1 MLSPTTDKLV
11 LGVFRGEA
19 DLMAAAAATRSGGH
33 PIHDAYTPYPVHGL
47 EKAIGLRRSRFT
59 WVCLC
64 FAIVGLACATAGQF
78 FITWIDWAVDVGG
91 KPWNSLPAFLPI
103 MFELTVLFGG
113 VGTFVVLFLRTGMI
127 PGREP
132 WLPHSKVTDDRFVL
146 AVNGD
151 EQSRARL
158 EGLWNRY
165 HVEQVLVTDHPDRS
179 PARNPA
185 RNEVRQ

>member
-1 MLSPTTDKLV
+1 MHSPTTGKLV
-11 LGVFRGEA
+11 LGVFRGEG
-19 DLMAAAAATRSGGH
+19 DLIAAAAATRSGKH
-33 PIHDAYTPYPVHGL
+33 EIHDAYTPYPVHGL
-47 EKAIGLRRSRFT
+47 DKAMGLRRSRFT

-64 FAIVGLACATAGQF
+64 FAITGLICAVAGQF
-78 FITWIDWAVDVGG
+78 FITYIDWPVDVGG

-113 VGTFVVLFLRTGMI
+113 VGTFVTLFLRTGMI

-132 WLPHSKVTDDRFVL
+132 WLPHEKVTDDRFVL
-146 AVNGD
+146 AVAGD

-165 HVEQVLVTDHPDRS
+165 HVEQVLVADHPDHRS
-179 PARNPA
+179 PEQAK
-185 RNEVRQ
+185 VRP